1 MRLYFDIDDSWYERY
16 DSYDFKQ
23 DVRNGITKSIVNR
36 LLTEGKY
43 SLTEEEAR
51 QIVKENKAEIIDKVV
66 QNVSDAIIKRQE
78 IKSLTPSLSELKN
91 ADAQVVKYFEE
102 MVDKAIA
109 KRFKQYGK
117 ISAKSHQTA
126 LLGML
131 LRLVL

>member
-1 MRLYFDIDDSWYERY
+1 MRLYFDIDDNWYEGY

-23 DVRNGITKSIVNR
+23 DVRNGIVKSITKN

-51 QIVKENKAEIIDKVV
+51 QIVKENKAKIIDKVV
-66 QNVSDAIIKRQE
+66 ENVSAAILKKQE
-78 IKSLTPSLSELKN
+78 IRSLAPSFSELKN

-109 KRFKQYGK
+109 KRFK
-117 ISAKSHQTA
+117 
-126 LLGML
+126 
-131 LRLVL
+131 

>member
-1 MRLYFDIDDSWYERY
+1 MRLYFDIGDNWYGVD
-16 DSYDFKQ
+16 DSYDFKE
-23 DVRNGITKSIVNR
+23 DVRNGIVDSITNN

-66 QNVSDAIIKRQE
+66 QNVSAAIIKKQE
-78 IKSLTPSLSELKN
+78 IKSLTPSFSELKN

-109 KRFKQYGK
+109 KRFK
-117 ISAKSHQTA
+117 
-126 LLGML
+126 
-131 LRLVL
+131 

>member
-1 MRLYFDIDDSWYERY
+1 MRLYFDIDDSWYEGY

-23 DVRNGITKSIVNR
+23 DVRNSITKSIVNR

-43 SLTEEEAR
+43 GLTEEEAR

-66 QNVSDAIIKRQE
+66 KNVSDVILKKQE
-78 IKSLTPSLSELKN
+78 IKSLAPSFSELKN

-109 KRFKQYGK
+109 KRFK
-117 ISAKSHQTA
+117 
-126 LLGML
+126 
-131 LRLVL
+131 

>member
-1 MRLYFDIDDSWYERY
+1 MRLYFDIDDNWYDEY
-16 DSYDFKQ
+16 GSYSFQQ
-23 DVRNGITKSIVNR
+23 DVRNGIVKSITKN

-66 QNVSDAIIKRQE
+66 QKVSDIILKKQE
-78 IKSLTPSLSELKN
+78 IKSLAPSFSELKN

-109 KRFKQYGK
+109 KRFK
-117 ISAKSHQTA
+117 
-126 LLGML
+126 
-131 LRLVL
+131 

>member
-1 MRLYFDIDDSWYERY
+1 MRLYFDIDDNWYEGY

-23 DVRNGITKSIVNR
+23 DVRDGIVKSITDN

-51 QIVKENKAEIIDKVV
+51 QIVKENKTEIIDKVV
-66 QNVSDAIIKRQE
+66 QKVSDAILKKQE
-78 IKSLTPSLSELKN
+78 IKSLAPSFSELKN

-109 KRFKQYGK
+109 KRFK
-117 ISAKSHQTA
+117 
-126 LLGML
+126 
-131 LRLVL
+131 

>member
-1 MRLYFDIDDSWYERY
+1 MRLYFDIDDNWYEGY

-66 QNVSDAIIKRQE
+66 QKVSAAILKKQE
-78 IKSLTPSLSELKN
+78 IKSLSPSFSELKN

-109 KRFKQYGK
+109 KRFK
-117 ISAKSHQTA
+117 
-126 LLGML
+126 
-131 LRLVL
+131 

>member
-1 MRLYFDIDDSWYERY
+1 MRLYFDIDDSWYEGY

-23 DVRNGITKSIVNR
+23 DVKNGIIKSIVNR

-66 QNVSDAIIKRQE
+66 QKVSDTIIKKQE
-78 IKSLTPSLSELKN
+78 IKSLAPSFSDLKN

-109 KRFKQYGK
+109 KRFK
-117 ISAKSHQTA
+117 
-126 LLGML
+126 
-131 LRLVL
+131 

>member
-1 MRLYFDIDDSWYERY
+1 MRLYFDIDDSWYEGY

-23 DVRNGITKSIVNR
+23 DVKNGIIKSIVNR

-66 QNVSDAIIKRQE
+66 QNVSDTIIKKQE
-78 IKSLTPSLSELKN
+78 IKSLTPSFSELKN

-109 KRFKQYGK
+109 KRFK
-117 ISAKSHQTA
+117 
-126 LLGML
+126 
-131 LRLVL
+131 

>member
-1 MRLYFDIDDSWYERY
+1 MRLYFDIDDNWYEGY

-23 DVRNGITKSIVNR
+23 DVRNGIVKSITKN

-66 QNVSDAIIKRQE
+66 QNVSAAIIKRQE
-78 IKSLTPSLSELKN
+78 IKLLAPSFSELKN

-109 KRFKQYGK
+109 KRFK
-117 ISAKSHQTA
+117 
-126 LLGML
+126 
-131 LRLVL
+131 

>member
-1 MRLYFDIDDSWYERY
+1 MRLYFDIDDSWYDEY
-16 DSYDFKQ
+16 GSYSFQKDI
-23 DVRNGITKSIVNR
+23 RNGIVKSITKN

-66 QNVSDAIIKRQE
+66 QKVSDVILKKQE
-78 IKSLTPSLSELKN
+78 IKSLAPSFSELKN

-109 KRFKQYGK
+109 KRFK
-117 ISAKSHQTA
+117 
-126 LLGML
+126 
-131 LRLVL
+131 

>member
-1 MRLYFDIDDSWYERY
+1 MRLYFDIDDNWYEGY

-66 QNVSDAIIKRQE
+66 QKVSDVIIKKQE
-78 IKSLTPSLSELKN
+78 IKSLTPSFSELKN

-109 KRFKQYGK
+109 KRFK
-117 ISAKSHQTA
+117 
-126 LLGML
+126 
-131 LRLVL
+131 

>member
-1 MRLYFDIDDSWYERY
+1 MRLYFDIDDNWYEGY
-16 DSYDFKQ
+16 ESYDFKQ
-23 DVRNGITKSIVNR
+23 DVRNGIIKSIANR

-66 QNVSDAIIKRQE
+66 QNVSATILKKQE
-78 IKSLTPSLSELKN
+78 IKSLAPSLSELKN

-109 KRFKQYGK
+109 KRFK
-117 ISAKSHQTA
+117 
-126 LLGML
+126 
-131 LRLVL
+131 

>member
-1 MRLYFDIDDSWYERY
+1 MRLYFDIDDSWYEGY
-16 DSYDFKQ
+16 DFYDFKQ

-51 QIVKENKAEIIDKVV
+51 QIVKENKSEIIDKVV
-66 QNVSDAIIKRQE
+66 QNVSAAIIKKQE
-78 IKSLTPSLSELKN
+78 IKSLAPSFSELKN

-109 KRFKQYGK
+109 KRFK
-117 ISAKSHQTA
+117 
-126 LLGML
+126 
-131 LRLVL
+131 

>member
-1 MRLYFDIDDSWYERY
+1 MRLYFDIDDNWYGVD

-23 DVRNGITKSIVNR
+23 DVRNGIVDSITNN

-66 QNVSDAIIKRQE
+66 QNVSTAIIKKQE
-78 IKSLTPSLSELKN
+78 VKSLAPSFSELKN

-109 KRFKQYGK
+109 KRFK
-117 ISAKSHQTA
+117 
-126 LLGML
+126 
-131 LRLVL
+131 

>member
-1 MRLYFDIDDSWYERY
+1 MRLYFDIDDSWYEGY
-16 DSYDFKQ
+16 GLYDFQQ
-23 DVRNGITKSIVNR
+23 DVKNGIIKSIVNR

-66 QNVSDAIIKRQE
+66 QKVSDTIIKKQE
-78 IKSLTPSLSELKN
+78 IKSLTPSFSDLKN

-109 KRFKQYGK
+109 KRFK
-117 ISAKSHQTA
+117 
-126 LLGML
+126 
-131 LRLVL
+131 

>member
-1 MRLYFDIDDSWYERY
+1 MRLYFDIDDNWYEGY

-23 DVRNGITKSIVNR
+23 DVRNGIVKSITKN

-66 QNVSDAIIKRQE
+66 QNVSAVILKKQE
-78 IKSLTPSLSELKN
+78 IKSLAPSFSELKN

-109 KRFKQYGK
+109 KRFK
-117 ISAKSHQTA
+117 
-126 LLGML
+126 
-131 LRLVL
+131 

>member
-1 MRLYFDIDDSWYERY
+1 MRLYFDIDDSWYEGY

-66 QNVSDAIIKRQE
+66 QNVSDAII
-78 IKSLTPSLSELKN
+78 IN
-91 ADAQVVKYFEE
+91 ADW
-102 MVDKAIA
+102 
-109 KRFKQYGK
+109 
-117 ISAKSHQTA
+117 
-126 LLGML
+126 
-131 LRLVL
+131 

>member
-1 MRLYFDIDDSWYERY
+1 MRLYFDIDDNWYEGY
-16 DSYDFKQ
+16 DSYDFRQ
-23 DVRNGITKSIVNR
+23 DVRRGIIKSITDR

-66 QNVSDAIIKRQE
+66 QNVSATILKKQE
-78 IKSLTPSLSELKN
+78 IKSLAPSLSELKN

-109 KRFKQYGK
+109 KRFK
-117 ISAKSHQTA
+117 
-126 LLGML
+126 
-131 LRLVL
+131 

>member
-1 MRLYFDIDDSWYERY
+1 MRLYFDIDDNWYEGY

-23 DVRNGITKSIVNR
+23 DVRNGIVKSITKN

-66 QNVSDAIIKRQE
+66 QNVSTAILKKQE
-78 IKSLTPSLSELKN
+78 IKSLAPSFSELKN

-109 KRFKQYGK
+109 KRFK
-117 ISAKSHQTA
+117 
-126 LLGML
+126 
-131 LRLVL
+131 

>member
-1 MRLYFDIDDSWYERY
+1 MRLYFDIDDNWYEGY

-23 DVRNGITKSIVNR
+23 DVRNGIVKSITKN

-66 QNVSDAIIKRQE
+66 QNVSAAILKKQE
-78 IKSLTPSLSELKN
+78 IKSLAPSLSELKN

-109 KRFKQYGK
+109 KRFK
-117 ISAKSHQTA
+117 
-126 LLGML
+126 
-131 LRLVL
+131 

>member
-1 MRLYFDIDDSWYERY
+1 MRLYFDIDDSWYEEY
-16 DSYDFKQ
+16 GSYDFKQ
-23 DVRNGITKSIVNR
+23 DIRDGIVKSITDN

-66 QNVSDAIIKRQE
+66 QNVSSAIIKKQE
-78 IKSLTPSLSELKN
+78 IKSLAPSFSELKN

-109 KRFKQYGK
+109 KRFK
-117 ISAKSHQTA
+117 
-126 LLGML
+126 
-131 LRLVL
+131 

>member
-1 MRLYFDIDDSWYERY
+1 MRLYFDIDDNWYEGY

-23 DVRNGITKSIVNR
+23 DVRNGIVKSIIKN

-66 QNVSDAIIKRQE
+66 QNVSAVILKKQE
-78 IKSLTPSLSELKN
+78 IKSLAPSFSELKN

-109 KRFKQYGK
+109 KRFK
-117 ISAKSHQTA
+117 
-126 LLGML
+126 
-131 LRLVL
+131 

>member
-1 MRLYFDIDDSWYERY
+1 MRLYFDIDDSWYEGY
-16 DSYDFKQ
+16 DLYDFNQ
-23 DVRNGITKSIVNR
+23 DVKNGIIKSIVNR

-66 QNVSDAIIKRQE
+66 QKVSDTIIKKQE
-78 IKSLTPSLSELKN
+78 IKSLTPSFSELKN

-109 KRFKQYGK
+109 KRFK
-117 ISAKSHQTA
+117 
-126 LLGML
+126 
-131 LRLVL
+131 

>member
-1 MRLYFDIDDSWYERY
+1 MRLYFDIDDSWYEGY

-23 DVRNGITKSIVNR
+23 DVKNGIIKSIVNR

-66 QNVSDAIIKRQE
+66 QKVSDVILKKQE
-78 IKSLTPSLSELKN
+78 IKSLAPSFSEMKN

-109 KRFKQYGK
+109 KRFK
-117 ISAKSHQTA
+117 
-126 LLGML
+126 
-131 LRLVL
+131 

>member
-1 MRLYFDIDDSWYERY
+1 MRLYFDIDDNWYEGY

-23 DVRNGITKSIVNR
+23 DVRNGIVKSITKN

-51 QIVKENKAEIIDKVV
+51 QIVKENKDEIIDKVV
-66 QNVSDAIIKRQE
+66 QNVSSVILKKQE
-78 IKSLTPSLSELKN
+78 IKSLAPSFSELKN

-109 KRFKQYGK
+109 KRFK
-117 ISAKSHQTA
+117 
-126 LLGML
+126 
-131 LRLVL
+131 

>member
-1 MRLYFDIDDSWYERY
+1 MRLYFDIDDSWYEGY

-23 DVRNGITKSIVNR
+23 DVKNGIIKSIVNR

-66 QNVSDAIIKRQE
+66 QKVSDTIIKKQE
-78 IKSLTPSLSELKN
+78 IKSLAPSFSELKN

-102 MVDKAIA
+102 MIDKAIA
-109 KRFKQYGK
+109 KRFK
-117 ISAKSHQTA
+117 
-126 LLGML
+126 
-131 LRLVL
+131 

>member
-1 MRLYFDIDDSWYERY
+1 MRLYFDIDDSWYEGY

-23 DVRNGITKSIVNR
+23 DVKNGIIKSIVNR

-66 QNVSDAIIKRQE
+66 QKVSDTIIKKQE
-78 IKSLTPSLSELKN
+78 IKSLTPSFSELKN

-109 KRFKQYGK
+109 KRFK
-117 ISAKSHQTA
+117 
-126 LLGML
+126 
-131 LRLVL
+131 

>member
-1 MRLYFDIDDSWYERY
+1 MRLYFDIDDNWYEGY

-23 DVRNGITKSIVNR
+23 DVRNGIVKSITKN

-66 QNVSDAIIKRQE
+66 QNVSAVILKKQE
-78 IKSLTPSLSELKN
+78 IKSLAPSFSELKN
-91 ADAQVVKYFEE
+91 ADAPVVKYFEE

-109 KRFKQYGK
+109 KRFK
-117 ISAKSHQTA
+117 
-126 LLGML
+126 
-131 LRLVL
+131 

>member
-1 MRLYFDIDDSWYERY
+1 MRLYFDIDDNWYEGY

-23 DVRNGITKSIVNR
+23 DVRNGIVKSITKN

-43 SLTEEEAR
+43 ILTEEEAR

-66 QNVSDAIIKRQE
+66 QNVSDVILKKQE
-78 IKSLTPSLSELKN
+78 IKSLAPSFSELKN

-109 KRFKQYGK
+109 KRFK
-117 ISAKSHQTA
+117 
-126 LLGML
+126 
-131 LRLVL
+131 

>member
-1 MRLYFDIDDSWYERY
+1 MRLYFDIDDSWYEGY

-23 DVRNGITKSIVNR
+23 DVKNGIIKSIVNR

-43 SLTEEEAR
+43 SATEEAAR

-66 QNVSDAIIKRQE
+66 QKVSDTIIKKQE
-78 IKSLTPSLSELKN
+78 IKSLAPSFSELKN

-109 KRFKQYGK
+109 KRFK
-117 ISAKSHQTA
+117 
-126 LLGML
+126 
-131 LRLVL
+131 

>member
-1 MRLYFDIDDSWYERY
+1 MRLYFDIDDNWYEGY

-66 QNVSDAIIKRQE
+66 QNVSAAIIKKQE
-78 IKSLTPSLSELKN
+78 IKSLTPSLSDLKN

-109 KRFKQYGK
+109 KRFK
-117 ISAKSHQTA
+117 
-126 LLGML
+126 
-131 LRLVL
+131 

>member
-1 MRLYFDIDDSWYERY
+1 MRLYFDIDDNWYEGY

-23 DVRNGITKSIVNR
+23 DVRDGIVKSITKN

-66 QNVSDAIIKRQE
+66 QNVSTAILKKQE
-78 IKSLTPSLSELKN
+78 IKSLAPSFSELKN

-109 KRFKQYGK
+109 KRFK
-117 ISAKSHQTA
+117 
-126 LLGML
+126 
-131 LRLVL
+131 